1 MPRIDNF
8 YFAAQARWDGRK
20 EKEDGEEARKEGDIT
35 YWIKPGVA
43 SEGDGKGKERSVSNA
58 NWGGQRRR
66 REEESE
72 RKGWILG
79 FRFGEGCSGCR
90 HRHRIE

>member
-1 MPRIDNF
+1 MLSDEKRYRGLNEKSQGWQFKLPRIDNF

-43 SEGDGKGKERSVSNA
+43 SEGDGK
-58 NWGGQRRR
+58 
-66 REEESE
+66 RE
-72 RKGWILG
+72 G
-79 FRFGEGCSGCR
+79 
-90 HRHRIE
+90 

>member
-1 MPRIDNF
+1 MLSDEKRYRGLNEKSQGWQFELPRIDNF

-43 SEGDGKGKERSVSNA
+43 NEGDGK
-58 NWGGQRRR
+58 
-66 REEESE
+66 RE
-72 RKGWILG
+72 G
-79 FRFGEGCSGCR
+79 
-90 HRHRIE
+90 